1 MLVEDSPS
9 QLLSQHS
16 LTSFEDVFF
25 KLCSAADD
33 KNKRIIPQKNTGTI
47 YKVGLINALDFK
59 ESIDY
64 SSEREVSEP
73 TYCKEILCRLQ

>member
-1 MLVEDSPS
+1 MLVEESPS

-33 KNKRIIPQKNTGTI
+33 KNKRIIPQKNTGTH
-47 YKVGLINALDFK
+47 KVVFK
-59 ESIDY
+59 RSFAAD
-64 SSEREVSEP
+64 
-73 TYCKEILCRLQ
+73 LLQRNPMHTAIKLKR